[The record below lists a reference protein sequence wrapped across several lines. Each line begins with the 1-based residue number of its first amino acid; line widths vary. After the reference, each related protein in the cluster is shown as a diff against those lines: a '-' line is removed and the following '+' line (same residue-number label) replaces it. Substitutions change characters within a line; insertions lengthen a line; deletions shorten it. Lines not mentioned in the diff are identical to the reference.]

1 MTKAKRTSVF
11 GRKSL
16 VTALA
21 ALLMMPLAEADVL
34 RIGVANAGG
43 GEPVTFSGSS
53 LGIVRNQQLLEKAFA
68 GTGTEVQ
75 WFFFKGAGP
84 AVNEAL
90 SNQQLDFAFEGDLP
104 EVVGRANG
112 LDTKLLAAIGVRA
125 NVYLAVPKGSDIKT
139 IEDLKG
145 KKVAVFRGTNG
156 HLVSINLLADHGMT
170 ERDLKVINLDSGS
183 SQAALASKGIDAAFG
198 GRELFKLRDQ
208 GLVDIIFDNPNND
221 VRYTRQCALVV
232 RGAYEKQHPDNVQ
245 KVVDTLVDAA
255 KWESEDSN
263 RAAVLNEWA
272 KTNEPLA
279 SLTADFSHITLR
291 DSASPLVDEFLRTR
305 YQAVAD
311 QAKDEKMIRRPVTI
325 DGWFETRYLE
335 NALKAKGLEHY
346 WTAYGA
352 DGKATANNATASSD
366 QTVHTGG

>member
-1 MTKAKRTSVF
+1 MAQAK
-11 GRKSL
+11 RKSL
-16 VTALA
+16 FSKKSVATALT
-21 ALLMMPLAEADVL
+21 ALLMIPLAEADVL
-34 RIGVANAGG
+34 RIGVASAGG
-43 GEPVTFSGSS
+43 GDPVTFSGSP

-90 SNQQLDFAFEGDLP
+90 SNQQLDFAYEGDLP
-104 EVVGRANG
+104 QVVGRSNG
-112 LDTKLLAAIGVRA
+112 LDTKLLAAIGVRS

-156 HLVSINLLADHGMT
+156 HLVSINLLADHGLT

-183 SQAALASKGIDAAFG
+183 SQAALASKGVDAAFG

-208 GLVDIIFDNPNND
+208 GLIDIIFDNPTNN
-221 VRYTRQCALVV
+221 VRYTRQTALVV
-232 RGAYEKQHPDNVQ
+232 RGPYEKEHPENVQ

-255 KWESEDSN
+255 RWESEEANHD
-263 RAAVLNEWA
+263 AVLNEWA
-272 KTNEPLA
+272 KTNEPVA
-279 SLTADFSHITLR
+279 SLKADFSHITLR
-291 DSASPLVDEFLRTR
+291 DSASPLVDEFVRSR

-311 QAKDEKMIRRPVTI
+311 QAKEEKMIRRPVSV
-325 DGWFETRYLE
+325 DGWFDTRYLE
-335 NALKAKGLEHY
+335 TALKNKGLEHY

-352 DGKATANNATASSD
+352 DGKSADAKAIASAAPLK
-366 QTVHTGG
+366 TGG